1 MPMSTRCEDYGV
13 QDAMTMARPMTEGGR
28 EAPQRHFVGYVF
40 VAFFGVPFLV
50 FNVLPMLFGAYLAF
64 TEWGIIGSP
73 HWVGLENFRMA
84 LHDEWV
90 WIAFHNILLYAL
102 IIVPGVTMCGLA
114 AALFVNRGWPLAG
127 LARTLF
133 FAPNVVSAAVVGLV
147 WVWLLDTDF
156 GLVNRTLGMVGIPPV
171 SWLTSTRWSL
181 VGVSLA
187 SIWWDAG
194 LAFVLFLAALQD
206 LPRELYEACR
216 IDGAG
221 PLQQFRFVTLPLL
234 RPTVSLVVTLQLI
247 ATLRIFSQ
255 VYVMTNGGPAG
266 SSSSVIHYIYTTAV
280 VRHLMG
286 YSAAVSMLLLGLILL
301 LTVLQRLILRERG
314 KWARVGS

>member
-1 MPMSTRCEDYGV
+1 MSDTGRAMPR
-13 QDAMTMARPMTEGGR
+13 Q
-28 EAPQRHFVGYVF
+28 QLVGYLLVS
-40 VAFFGVPFLV
+40 FFGVPFLV
-50 FNVLPMLFGAYLAF
+50 FNVMPILFGAYVSF
-64 TEWGIIGSP
+64 TQWGIIGAP
-73 HWVGLENFRMA
+73 QWVGLENFRTA
-84 LHDEWV
+84 LADEWV

-102 IIVPGVTMCGLA
+102 VIVPGVTVCGLV
-114 AALFVNRGWPLAG
+114 AALFVNQGWPFAG

-133 FAPNVVSAAVVGLV
+133 FAPNVVSAVVIGLV

-156 GLVNRTLGMVGIPPV
+156 GLLNQTLGKIGIPAI
-171 SWLTSTRWSL
+171 SWLTSTQWSL

-187 SIWWDAG
+187 SIWWDSG

-206 LPRELYEACR
+206 LPRELYEAAR

-221 PLQQFRFVTLPLL
+221 PLQQFRFLTVPLL
-234 RPTVSLVVTLQLI
+234 RPTFSLVVTLQLI

-266 SSSSVIHYIYTTAV
+266 SSSSVIHYIYQTAV

-286 YSAAVSMLLLGLILL
+286 YSSAVSMLLLALILI
-301 LTVLQRLILRERG
+301 LTVLQRQILRERG
-314 KWARVGS
+314 KWARSEES